1 MIQRLSSPFL
11 WLLCLSG
18 FMFLNATSAAAVG
31 KPAETTFIQGLDCL
45 KRQDVACARIALLKI
60 PPQEAYAKILEGAIA
75 AAGNDVDQTF
85 RLLLPIQV
93 SGAATDGSLLPEA
106 VASLH
111 ASLAL
116 AYDQQAN
123 PLRALEHRMLAE
135 QQWRAA
141 DKADIE
147 LIRQNQTAIWRAL
160 VDLDRARLIEMRGE
174 SFNTG
179 IQGWIDLALGLQTS
193 TDHAATIADWQR
205 VYPDHRA
212 DTDLVL
218 QLTPAP
224 TPADTVS
231 LTTAEASRHRIA
243 LLLPFASADFYPA
256 ADAIQQGFMAAMQA
270 ANDTSE
276 VMIYPTNGDKDMI
289 GTTHAQAVSEGADFI
304 IGPLVRDEVTALTTA
319 ALASGELSVPTL
331 ALNQADASFELKN
344 LYSLGLSIDTEAAQ
358 ISRMARDAGMQRAV
372 ILTADNGIGA
382 RLSESFARAW
392 QAEGGQ
398 VMSQTTVD
406 TATPADELRAQLQA
420 ASPDLILLAM
430 SPEQGRQVRGHLDI
444 TIPVYGFSHI
454 YTGVNYEP
462 EDAALLAVRFID
474 LPWILNADDPAF
486 QPYRSTAANLP
497 EGMMQRWFALG
508 VDAYQVLAAIAARPG
523 QSTAIRGLTG
533 RIRIGAN
540 GEIDRSLAVGRFD
553 GNGVILERQP

>member
-11 WLLCLSG
+11 WLLFLSG
-18 FMFLNATSAAAVG
+18 FMFLNATAAAAAG

-45 KRQDVACARIALLKI
+45 KQRDVACARIALLKI
-60 PPQEAYAKILEGAIA
+60 PPQETYAKILEGAIA
-75 AAGNDVDQTF
+75 AAGNDSDQTF

-93 SGAATDGSLLPEA
+93 SGAATDGSLLTEA

-116 AYDQQAN
+116 AYDQQAD

-141 DKADIE
+141 GNGDPE
-147 LIRQNQTAIWRAL
+147 LIRQNQSAIWRSL
-160 VDLDRARLIEMRGE
+160 FGLDHTRLIEMRGE

-179 IQGWIDLALGLQTS
+179 IQGWIDLALSLQIS
-193 TDHAATIADWQR
+193 TDHAASTADWQK

-212 DTDLVL
+212 DIGLVL
-218 QLTPAP
+218 QLTPTP
-224 TPADTVS
+224 IPADT
-231 LTTAEASRHRIA
+231 TGTATSREIRHRIA
-243 LLLPFASADFYPA
+243 LLLPFASADFYPT

-276 VMIYPTNGDKDMI
+276 VMIYPTSGDKDMI
-289 GTTHAQAVSEGADFI
+289 GTIHAQAISEGADFI

-319 ALASGELSVPTL
+319 ALASGELAIPTL
-331 ALNQADASFELKN
+331 ALNQADASFELKK

-358 ISRMARDAGMQRAV
+358 ITRMARDAGMQRAV

-382 RLSESFARAW
+382 RLSEAFARAW
-392 QAEGGQ
+392 QMEGGQ
-398 VMSQTTVD
+398 VMSQTAVD
-406 TATPADELRAQLQA
+406 AATPADELQAQLQA

-430 SPEQGRQVRGHLDI
+430 SPEQGRQARGHLDI

-486 QPYRSTAANLP
+486 QPYRSIAANLP

-508 VDAYQVLAAIAARPG
+508 VDAYQVLAAIAAQPG